1 MTSTKITQDE
11 FDALAEEAESAIQA
25 GEDGAEYFEK
35 ICSYLTLDEVR
46 QVYAYAV
53 ALKAQAV

>member
-46 QVYAYAV
+46 R
-53 ALKAQAV
+53 